1 MYGVLAT
8 LVNIINS
15 YEKQEINN
23 EILEQGNLVKHYILE
38 EHLFNKDPFF
48 SEGLAS
54 THLLPEK

>member
-48 SEGLAS
+48 QRD
-54 THLLPEK
+54 